1 MPFPLAKLLALGL
14 RQASRHVAAFVKNR
28 AKNHEG
34 FKNALVKSA
43 GCKLP

>member
-28 AKNHEG
+28 AKSNEK
-34 FKNALVKSA
+34 FKNGLIKAA
-43 GCKLP
+43 GCK